1 MIIFSDGVVREI
13 ADERVA
19 TIDDFDLRKDIRSTK
34 SVYIDGLLYTH
45 ALAVYIEH
53 KQYLTFQENVSP
65 QMITELFS
73 NIGNIIFYD
82 IGTLDASDGKS
93 EFKDYSAKAKE
104 GISYF
109 EDVITPEDRNC
120 TYKENY
126 IEVRVRL

>member
-34 SVYIDGLLYTH
+34 SVYVDGLLYTH

-53 KQYLTFQENVSP
+53 KQYLTFKENVSP
-65 QMITELFS
+65 QMITELFG

-82 IGTLDASDGKS
+82 IGTLDASDGKN